1 MRVDPTG
8 ETGPTRK
15 QARGPRWRQ
24 SSYGY
29 YVPTA
34 VDGHDP
40 WQRAVEASA
49 VLQPGEGITGW
60 AGLAWLGGRWFSG
73 TTASGDRRLV
83 PIVTTRH
90 VAHQPGFQV
99 SQEYLRPGHVEIVD
113 GLPVTIAA
121 RSVCFE
127 MRHAATLEEAV
138 VAMDMAAF
146 SDLVSTEEAW
156 RHNDTLWTWYGV
168 PLSRKAIALADE
180 NSWSPQEVIMRL
192 VWTIRAERPRPLCN
206 VPVFDRFGRHV
217 GTPDLLD
224 PVAGVVGEYDGPL
237 HLVGSQRARALRREG
252 ELRAVG
258 LQYVTTVAG
267 DSADS

>member
-1 MRVDPTG
+1 MP
-8 ETGPTRK
+8 
-15 QARGPRWRQ
+15 
-24 SSYGY
+24 
-29 YVPTA
+29 VP
-34 VDGHDP
+34 
-40 WQRAVEASA
+40 
-49 VLQPGEGITGW
+49 
-60 AGLAWLGGRWFSG
+60 LAAQHW
-73 TTASGDRRLV
+73 
-83 PIVTTRH
+83 
-90 VAHQPGFQV
+90 VANQPGFRV

-113 GLPVTIAA
+113 GLPVTIAP

-146 SDLVSTEEAW
+146 SDLVSIEEAW

-180 NSWSPQEVIMRL
+180 NSWSPQEVNMRL

-224 PVAGVVGEYDGPL
+224 PIAGVAGEYDGPL
-237 HLVGSQRARALRREG
+237 HLVGSQRAQDLRREG
-252 ELRAVG
+252 AFRALGLEYVTMVGGDRADGYRSFLLRLATAYEHAAYAAEGARPWTV
-258 LQYVTTVAG
+258 VPPRWWIDTTTVAARRAL
-267 DSADS
+267 DPATRDRLLRHRRAA